1 MMNPK
6 IKIVLGGG
14 GAILFSL
21 LLLFSATFYWDNT
34 SFEADSTA
42 IYIERG
48 WDFESLQDAL
58 APHLKSSTLFAVA
71 AKAKGYSSRVRS
83 GKYEIAK
90 GLSNNEIINRLRQKS
105 DPIRITFNNQERL
118 ENLAGRLA
126 QVLESD
132 SLSFLTAMRDPEFLK
147 TRGFTTQTAL
157 AMYLPNSYEFFWDVT
172 PAVFCERIHKE
183 YQKFWNTT
191 RKIQA
196 QKQGLTPIE
205 VITLASIVHKEA
217 VHEDERKVVAGV
229 YLNRL
234 RRRMK
239 LQADPTVIYALKERF
254 QNFDTVFKRVLYKD
268 LRIRSPY
275 NTYRVKRLPP
285 GPIAMPDISAIEA
298 VLSPQKHRYLYFVAN
313 PDRPGYHLFAA
324 SLDGHNRNKR
334 KYVQWLNR
342 KKLYR

>member
-1 MMNPK
+1 MNSK
-6 IKIVLGGG
+6 IKILLGGG
-14 GAILFSL
+14 GVLLFSL
-21 LLLFSATFYWDNT
+21 LLLFSAIFYWDNT
-34 SFEADSTA
+34 SFETDTA
-42 IYIERG
+42 TIYVESD
-48 WDFESLQDAL
+48 WDFESLQEAL
-58 APHLKSSTLFAVA
+58 APHLKSSALFAIA

-90 GLSNNEIINRLRQKS
+90 GLSNNEIINRLRLKS
-105 DPIRITFNNQERL
+105 DPITITFNNQERL

-126 QVLESD
+126 QVLEPD
-132 SLSFLTAMRDPEFLK
+132 SLSFLTAMNNAAFLK
-147 TRGFTTQTAL
+147 AKGFTSQTAL
-157 AMYLPNSYEFFWDVT
+157 AMYLPNSYEFFWDVL
-172 PAVFCERIHKE
+172 PAVFCERIYKE
-183 YQKFWNTT
+183 YQTFWNST
-191 RKIQA
+191 RRAQA
-196 QKQGLTPIE
+196 NQQGLTPVE

-268 LRIRSPY
+268 LRIQSPY
-275 NTYRVKRLPP
+275 NTYRVKKLPP

-324 SLDGHNRNKR
+324 TLRDHNRNKR

>member
-1 MMNPK
+1 MNSK
-6 IKIVLGGG
+6 IKILLGGG
-14 GAILFSL
+14 GALLFSL
-21 LLLFSATFYWDNT
+21 LLLLSAIFYWDNT
-34 SFEADSTA
+34 SFETDTA
-42 IYIERG
+42 TIYIESD
-48 WDFESLQDAL
+48 WDFESIQEAL
-58 APHLKSSTLFAVA
+58 VPHLKSSALFAIA

-90 GLSNNEIINRLRQKS
+90 GLSNNEIINRLRLKS
-105 DPIRITFNNQERL
+105 DPITITFNNQERL

-126 QVLESD
+126 QVLEPD
-132 SLSFLTAMRDPEFLK
+132 SLSFLTAMNTAAFLK
-147 TRGFTTQTAL
+147 AKGFTSQTAL
-157 AMYLPNSYEFFWDVT
+157 AMYLPNSYEFFWDVQ
-172 PAVFCERIHKE
+172 PAAFCKRIYNE
-183 YQKFWNTT
+183 YQTFWNST
-191 RKIQA
+191 RRAQA
-196 QKQGLTPIE
+196 NRQGLTPVE
-205 VITLASIVHKEA
+205 VIILASIVHKEA

-268 LRIRSPY
+268 LLIQSPY
-275 NTYRVKRLPP
+275 NTYRVKKLPP

-298 VLSPQKHRYLYFVAN
+298 VLSPQKHRYLYFVVN

-324 SLDGHNRNKR
+324 TLRDHNRNKR

>member
-1 MMNPK
+1 MNSK
-6 IKIVLGGG
+6 IKILLGGG
-14 GAILFSL
+14 GVLLFSL
-21 LLLFSATFYWDNT
+21 LLLFSAIFYWDNT
-34 SFEADSTA
+34 SFETDTA
-42 IYIERG
+42 TIYVESD
-48 WDFESLQDAL
+48 WDFESLQEAL
-58 APHLKSSTLFAVA
+58 APHLKSSALFAIA

-83 GKYEIAK
+83 GKYEITK
-90 GLSNNEIINRLRQKS
+90 GLSNNEIINRLRLKS
-105 DPIRITFNNQERL
+105 DPITITFNNQERL

-126 QVLESD
+126 QVLEPD
-132 SLSFLTAMRDPEFLK
+132 SLSFLTAMNDAAFLK
-147 TRGFTTQTAL
+147 TKGFTTQTAL
-157 AMYLPNSYEFFWDVT
+157 AMYLPNSYEFFWDVL
-172 PAVFCERIHKE
+172 PATFCERIYKE
-183 YQKFWNTT
+183 YQTFWNST
-191 RKIQA
+191 RRAQA
-196 QKQGLTPIE
+196 NQQGLTPVE

-268 LRIRSPY
+268 LRIQSPY
-275 NTYRVKRLPP
+275 NTYRVKKLPP

-324 SLDGHNRNKR
+324 TLRDHNRNKR

>member
-1 MMNPK
+1 MNSK
-6 IKIVLGGG
+6 IKILLGGG
-14 GAILFSL
+14 GALLFSL
-21 LLLFSATFYWDNT
+21 LLLFSAIFYWDNT
-34 SFEADSTA
+34 SFETDTA
-42 IYIERG
+42 TIYVESD
-48 WDFESLQDAL
+48 WDFESLQEAL
-58 APHLKSSTLFAVA
+58 APHLKSSALFAIA

-90 GLSNNEIINRLRQKS
+90 GLSNNEIINRLRLKS
-105 DPIRITFNNQERL
+105 DPITITFNNQERL

-126 QVLESD
+126 QVLEPD
-132 SLSFLTAMRDPEFLK
+132 SLSFLTAMNNAAFLK
-147 TRGFTTQTAL
+147 AKGFTSQTAL
-157 AMYLPNSYEFFWDVT
+157 AMYLPNSYEFFWDVL
-172 PAVFCERIHKE
+172 PAVFCERIYKE
-183 YQKFWNTT
+183 YQTFWNST
-191 RKIQA
+191 RRAQA
-196 QKQGLTPIE
+196 NQQGLTPVE

-268 LRIRSPY
+268 LRIQSPY
-275 NTYRVKRLPP
+275 NTYRVKKLPP

-324 SLDGHNRNKR
+324 TLRDHNRNKR

>member
-1 MMNPK
+1 MNSK
-6 IKIVLGGG
+6 IKILLGGG
-14 GAILFSL
+14 GALLFSL
-21 LLLFSATFYWDNT
+21 LLLFSAIFYWDNT
-34 SFEADSTA
+34 SFETDTA
-42 IYIERG
+42 TIYVESD
-48 WDFESLQDAL
+48 WDFESLQEAL
-58 APHLKSSTLFAVA
+58 APHLKSSALFAIA

-90 GLSNNEIINRLRQKS
+90 GLSNNEIINRLRLKS
-105 DPIRITFNNQERL
+105 DPITITFNNQERL

-126 QVLESD
+126 QVLEPD
-132 SLSFLTAMRDPEFLK
+132 SLSFLTAMNNAAFLK
-147 TRGFTTQTAL
+147 AKGFTSQAAL
-157 AMYLPNSYEFFWDVT
+157 AMYLPNSYEFFWDVLPT
-172 PAVFCERIHKE
+172 VFCERIYRE
-183 YQKFWNTT
+183 YQTFWNST
-191 RKIQA
+191 RRAQA
-196 QKQGLTPIE
+196 NQQGLTPVE

-268 LRIRSPY
+268 LRIQSPY
-275 NTYRVKRLPP
+275 NTYRVKKLPP

-324 SLDGHNRNKR
+324 NLRDHNRNKR

>member
-1 MMNPK
+1 MNSK
-6 IKIVLGGG
+6 IKILLGGG
-14 GAILFSL
+14 GALLFSL
-21 LLLFSATFYWDNT
+21 LLLFSAIFYWDNT
-34 SFEADSTA
+34 SFETDTA
-42 IYIERG
+42 TIYVESD

-58 APHLKSSTLFAVA
+58 APHLKSSALFAIA

-90 GLSNNEIINRLRQKS
+90 GLSNNEIINRLRLKS
-105 DPIRITFNNQERL
+105 DPITITFNNQERL

-126 QVLESD
+126 QVLEPD
-132 SLSFLTAMRDPEFLK
+132 SLSFLTAMNNAAFLK
-147 TRGFTTQTAL
+147 AKGFTSQTAL
-157 AMYLPNSYEFFWDVT
+157 AMYLPNSYEFFWDVL
-172 PAVFCERIHKE
+172 PAVFCERIYKE
-183 YQKFWNTT
+183 YQTFWNST
-191 RKIQA
+191 RRA
-196 QKQGLTPIE
+196 QSNQQGLTPVE

-268 LRIRSPY
+268 LRIQSPY
-275 NTYRVKRLPP
+275 NTYRVKKLPP

-324 SLDGHNRNKR
+324 TLRDHNRNKR

>member
-1 MMNPK
+1 MNSK
-6 IKIVLGGG
+6 IKILLGGG
-14 GAILFSL
+14 GALLFSL
-21 LLLFSATFYWDNT
+21 LLLFSAIFYWDNT
-34 SFEADSTA
+34 SFETDTA
-42 IYIERG
+42 TIYVESD
-48 WDFESLQDAL
+48 WDFESLQEAL
-58 APHLKSSTLFAVA
+58 APHLKSSALFAIA

-90 GLSNNEIINRLRQKS
+90 GLSNNEIINRLRLKS
-105 DPIRITFNNQERL
+105 DPITITFNNQERL

-126 QVLESD
+126 QVLEPD
-132 SLSFLTAMRDPEFLK
+132 SLSFLTAMNNAAFLK
-147 TRGFTTQTAL
+147 AKGFTSQTAL
-157 AMYLPNSYEFFWDVT
+157 AMYLPNSYEFFWDVL
-172 PAVFCERIHKE
+172 PAVFCERIYKE
-183 YQKFWNTT
+183 YQTFWNST
-191 RKIQA
+191 RRAQA
-196 QKQGLTPIE
+196 NQQGLTPVE

-217 VHEDERKVVAGV
+217 LHEDERKVVAGV

-268 LRIRSPY
+268 LRIQSPY
-275 NTYRVKRLPP
+275 NTYRVKKLPP

-324 SLDGHNRNKR
+324 TLRDHNRNKR

>member
-1 MMNPK
+1 MNSK
-6 IKIVLGGG
+6 IKILLGGG
-14 GAILFSL
+14 GALLFSL
-21 LLLFSATFYWDNT
+21 LLLFSAIFYWDNT
-34 SFEADSTA
+34 SFETDTA
-42 IYIERG
+42 TIYVESD
-48 WDFESLQDAL
+48 WDFESLQEAL
-58 APHLKSSTLFAVA
+58 APHLKSSALFAIA

-90 GLSNNEIINRLRQKS
+90 GLSNNEIINRLRLKS
-105 DPIRITFNNQERL
+105 DPITITFNNQERL

-126 QVLESD
+126 QVLEPD
-132 SLSFLTAMRDPEFLK
+132 SLSFLTAMNDAAFLK
-147 TRGFTTQTAL
+147 TKGFTTQTAL
-157 AMYLPNSYEFFWDVT
+157 AMYLPNSYEFFWDVL
-172 PAVFCERIHKE
+172 PAVFCERIYKE
-183 YQKFWNTT
+183 YQTFWNST
-191 RKIQA
+191 RRAQA
-196 QKQGLTPIE
+196 NQQGLTPVE

-268 LRIRSPY
+268 LRIQSPY
-275 NTYRVKRLPP
+275 NTYRVKKLPP

-324 SLDGHNRNKR
+324 TLRDHNRNKR

>member
-1 MMNPK
+1 MNSK
-6 IKIVLGGG
+6 IKILLGGG
-14 GAILFSL
+14 GALLFSL
-21 LLLFSATFYWDNT
+21 LLLFSAIFYWDNT
-34 SFEADSTA
+34 SFETDTTT
-42 IYIERG
+42 IYIEG
-48 WDFESLQDAL
+48 DWDFESLQEAL
-58 APHLKSSTLFAVA
+58 AQHLKSSALFAIA
-71 AKAKGYSSRVRS
+71 AKTKGYSSRVRS

-90 GLSNNEIINRLRQKS
+90 GLSNNKIINRLRLKS
-105 DPIRITFNNQERL
+105 DPITITFNNQERL

-126 QVLESD
+126 QVLEPD
-132 SLSFLTAMRDPEFLK
+132 SLSFLTAMNNAAFLK
-147 TRGFTTQTAL
+147 VKGFTSQTAL
-157 AMYLPNSYEFFWDVT
+157 AMYLPNSYEFFWDVL
-172 PAVFCERIHKE
+172 PAVFCERIYKE
-183 YQKFWNTT
+183 YQAFWNST
-191 RKIQA
+191 RRAQA
-196 QKQGLTPIE
+196 NQQGLTPVE

-217 VHEDERKVVAGV
+217 VHEDERKIVAGV

-234 RRRMK
+234 RRQMK

-268 LRIRSPY
+268 LRIQSPY
-275 NTYRVKRLPP
+275 NTYRVKKLPP

-324 SLDGHNRNKR
+324 TLRDHNRNKS

>member
-1 MMNPK
+1 MNSK
-6 IKIVLGGG
+6 IKILLGGG
-14 GAILFSL
+14 GALLFSL
-21 LLLFSATFYWDNT
+21 LLLFSAIFYWDNT
-34 SFEADSTA
+34 SFETDTA
-42 IYIERG
+42 TIYVESD
-48 WDFESLQDAL
+48 WDFESLQEAL
-58 APHLKSSTLFAVA
+58 APHLKSSALFAIA

-90 GLSNNEIINRLRQKS
+90 GLSNNEIINRLRLKS
-105 DPIRITFNNQERL
+105 DPITITFNNQERL

-126 QVLESD
+126 QVLEPD
-132 SLSFLTAMRDPEFLK
+132 SLSFLTAMNNAAFLK
-147 TRGFTTQTAL
+147 AKGFTSQTAL
-157 AMYLPNSYEFFWDVT
+157 AMYLPNSYEFFWDVL
-172 PAVFCERIHKE
+172 PAVFCERIYKE
-183 YQKFWNTT
+183 YQTFWNST
-191 RKIQA
+191 RRAQA
-196 QKQGLTPIE
+196 NQQGLTPVE

-254 QNFDTVFKRVLYKD
+254 QNFDTVLKRVLYKD
-268 LRIRSPY
+268 LRIQSPY
-275 NTYRVKRLPP
+275 NTYRVKKLPP

-324 SLDGHNRNKR
+324 TLRDHNRNKR

>member
-1 MMNPK
+1 MNSK
-6 IKIVLGGG
+6 IKILLGGG
-14 GAILFSL
+14 GALLFSL
-21 LLLFSATFYWDNT
+21 LLLFSAIFYWDNT
-34 SFEADSTA
+34 SFETDTA
-42 IYIERG
+42 TIYVESY
-48 WDFESLQDAL
+48 WDFESLQEAL
-58 APHLKSSTLFAVA
+58 APHLKSSALFAIA

-90 GLSNNEIINRLRQKS
+90 GLSNNEIINRLRLKS
-105 DPIRITFNNQERL
+105 DPITITFNNQERL

-126 QVLESD
+126 QVLEPD
-132 SLSFLTAMRDPEFLK
+132 SLSFLTAMNNAAFLK
-147 TRGFTTQTAL
+147 VKGFTSQTAL
-157 AMYLPNSYEFFWDVT
+157 AMYLPNSYEFFWDVL
-172 PAVFCERIHKE
+172 PAVFCERIYKE
-183 YQKFWNTT
+183 YQTFWNST
-191 RKIQA
+191 RRAQA
-196 QKQGLTPIE
+196 NQQGLTPVE

-268 LRIRSPY
+268 LRIQSPY
-275 NTYRVKRLPP
+275 NTYRVKKLPP

-324 SLDGHNRNKR
+324 TLRDHNRNKR